1 MRDPQP
7 FYATD
12 DLNTAIYDARTEV
25 HAGEAGLDGDLAF
38 YEELAGRT
46 GGPVLDIGCGTGRVA
61 IQLARSGHEVTG
73 VDLSA
78 PMLAQAK
85 RHRADLPSEVAARL
99 DFVQADMI
107 SLDLGRS
114 FALIITPFRVFQ
126 FLLTP
131 GAQRQTLIA
140 FREHLAP
147 GGLLVLDLFDPR
159 LDFVVP
165 TSAPINSRRAEVRH
179 PVSGN
184 RVEFEV
190 TARTLEP
197 EHQLLRETWTTRE
210 LGANGE
216 VLREEADVLTL
227 RWSLRSEL
235 RHLFELT
242 GFEVVGDYGDFHYG
256 RPAYGREQV
265 WVLKRSG
272 SRDIP
277 AR

>member
-25 HAGEAGLDGDLAF
+25 HAGEAGLNGDLEF

-46 GGPVLDIGCGTGRVA
+46 GGPVLDVGCGTGRVA
-61 IQLARSGHEVTG
+61 IQLARGGHEVTG

-78 PMLAQAK
+78 PMLAQAA

-99 DFVQADMI
+99 DFVQANMT
-107 SLDLGRS
+107 SLHLGRS
-114 FALIITPFRVFQ
+114 FGLIITPFRVFQ

-131 GAQRQTLIA
+131 EAQRQTLLA

-147 GGLLVLDLFDPR
+147 AGLLVLDLFDPR
-159 LDFVVP
+159 LDSVVP
-165 TSAPINSRRAEVRH
+165 TSAPINARRAEVRH

-197 EHQLLRETWTTRE
+197 ERQLLRETWTTRE
-210 LGANGE
+210 LGADGE

-242 GFEVVGDYGDFHYG
+242 GFEVVGDYGDFHNG
-256 RPAYGREQV
+256 PPAYGREQV
-265 WVLKRSG
+265 WVLKRSD